1 MVRDTFFPKRRPD
14 SVVLSF
20 SSVIVLVGSES
31 FWGGWEERGDRTK
44 TQRQFA
50 HGALYSNH
58 LKAFTKENISECTTC
73 TLAELVGNHGTQ
85 GTARA

>member
-1 MVRDTFFPKRRPD
+1 M
-14 SVVLSF
+14 
-20 SSVIVLVGSES
+20 
-31 FWGGWEERGDRTK
+31 GDRTK

-58 LKAFTKENISECTTC
+58 LKAFTKETVSECTTC

-85 GTARA
+85 GTARAWDCEADSMIIPKKSKTSTLQY